1 MFRLPDYLSRCSS
14 ILPIRRNLSVPI
26 DLVIA
31 RFLLPLIIRFTDP
44 RAILRKAFVNW
55 AKLTAHHLRLTQ
67 FMFGT
72 RVPSEEGSHIRSTWQ
87 ARLMLK
93 RAETTE
99 LEEQDEREPIPRLS
113 QRDVVFRKDG
123 GFGRVP
129 AVDGVH
135 VPPNRKMLVR
145 VTEQG
150 VPLDQEGYAIIAA
163 QAQELA
169 TTRTQ
174 DKYEVV
180 YLPPDFKTRIGLFV
194 YLLWFSGTLSGMAI
208 TIGPRAYL
216 SLSPFHTSAD

>member
-1 MFRLPDYLSRCSS
+1 MD
-14 ILPIRRNLSVPI
+14 
-26 DLVIA
+26 
-31 RFLLPLIIRFTDP
+31 
-44 RAILRKAFVNW
+44 W

-72 RVPSEEGSHIRSTWQ
+72 RVPSEEGSHIRSTWP
-87 ARLMLK
+87 ARLLLK
-93 RAETTE
+93 RAESTE
-99 LEEQDEREPIPRLS
+99 VEDEDDSHMDSRLS

-135 VPPNRKMLVR
+135 VAPGRRMLVR

-150 VPLDQEGYAIIAA
+150 VPLDQEGFTIIAA
-163 QAQELA
+163 QALELA

-180 YLPPDFKTRIGLFV
+180 YLPPNFKTRIGLLV

-208 TIGPRAYL
+208 TIGPRVYL
-216 SLSPFHTSAD
+216 SSGCFRSPAD